1 MMTWEQGTILAVL
14 GGTLAMFVWDRWR
27 YDVVAITSLMV
38 CVVLG
43 LIGPDAAFAG
53 FSNPAV
59 ITVAAVLVISRALA
73 RSGAVD
79 VLAGK
84 LIGASSSQFAHLVS
98 FSVLGALLSCFMNN
112 VGALALMLPVALST
126 ARRHGYSPGF
136 LLMPLSFA
144 TLLGGMTTLIGTP
157 PNLLISDFR
166 AEATGERFLLF
177 DFAPTGLALTA
188 SGLAYLL
195 LVGWRFLP
203 AHRELAAHE
212 PPFEVGDYVTEAR
225 VVPASG
231 LIGLDAGRFEAESGI
246 VLLGIVR
253 DGRRVF
259 GRLQEAVL
267 QADDI
272 LLLQADTAALERA
285 IEENGLEL
293 VERRSRAP
301 QPDGGELGLME
312 AVVLPNAVVQG
323 SSPLS
328 LDLRRRYGV
337 TLVAAARQGR
347 RFEGRL
353 REATLSAGDVVL
365 LEGEPTRLRAAIA
378 DLGCLPLADRRLA
391 FEARRVA
398 VPIALFAVG
407 IVLAASGLLAAAAAF
422 TGVVLAMVLVRVIRP
437 AQVYDSIDWPVI
449 VLLGAMIPLGDA
461 LQDTG
466 AARLIAGSILMISG
480 EVGPLVML
488 TVVLMM
494 TMAITP
500 VLNNAAT
507 VVIMAPIVISI
518 AARMG
523 ASPDPFL
530 IAVAI
535 GASCDFLTP
544 FGHHNNTIIL
554 GPGGYRFGD
563 FWRVGLGLELV
574 VIVVALLVIP
584 VVWPF

>member
-1 MMTWEQGTILAVL
+1 
-14 GGTLAMFVWDRWR
+14 
-27 YDVVAITSLMV
+27 
-38 CVVLG
+38 
-43 LIGPDAAFAG
+43 
-53 FSNPAV
+53 
-59 ITVAAVLVISRALA
+59 
-73 RSGAVD
+73 
-79 VLAGK
+79 
-84 LIGASSSQFAHLVS
+84 
-98 FSVLGALLSCFMNN
+98 
-112 VGALALMLPVALST
+112 
-126 ARRHGYSPGF
+126 
-136 LLMPLSFA
+136 
-144 TLLGGMTTLIGTP
+144 
-157 PNLLISDFR
+157 
-166 AEATGERFLLF
+166 
-177 DFAPTGLALTA
+177 
-188 SGLAYLL
+188 
-195 LVGWRFLP
+195 
-203 AHRELAAHE
+203 
-212 PPFEVGDYVTEAR
+212 
-225 VVPASG
+225 VPASR
-231 LIGLDAGRFEAESGI
+231 LIGLKAGRFEASDGI
-246 VLLGIVR
+246 VVLGIVR

-267 QADDI
+267 QANDI

-285 IEENGLEL
+285 VEENGLEL
-293 VERRSRAP
+293 VERGSRAP
-301 QPDGGELGLME
+301 QPDRGELGLME

-353 REATLSAGDVVL
+353 REATLSTGDVVL

-398 VPIALFAVG
+398 VPIALFGVG
-407 IVLAASGLLAAAAAF
+407 IVLAASGLLPAAAAF

-488 TVVLMM
+488 AVVLMM

-507 VVIMAPIVISI
+507 VVIMAPIAISI
-518 AARMG
+518 AERMG
-523 ASPDPFL
+523 IVPDGFL

-535 GASCDFLTP
+535 GASSDFLTP

>member
-43 LIGPDAAFAG
+43 LIDPDAAFAG

-84 LIGASSSQFAHLVS
+84 LIRASSSQFAHLVS
-98 FSVLGALLSCFMNN
+98 FAVLGALLSCFMNN

-188 SGLAYLL
+188 AGLAYLL

-203 AHRELAAHE
+203 ARRELAAHE

-253 DGRRVF
+253 DGQRVF
-259 GRLQEAVL
+259 GRLPEAVL

-285 IEENGLEL
+285 IEENELEL

-301 QPDGGELGLME
+301 QPDSGELGLME

-378 DLGCLPLADRRLA
+378 ELGCLPLADRRLA